1 MLREKTD
8 AEFLNGFEK
17 VYLKISTMEGFIY
30 TVCEYSKDQIMIL
43 KKEMEEARGNSITVE
58 EAVKEIVS
66 QDLENL
72 VRSKEDLFYIPYEA
86 KIINRNIIKET
97 LIVYK

>member
-1 MLREKTD
+1 MLKEKTE

-17 VYLKISTMEGFIY
+17 VYLKISTMEGFVY
-30 TVCEYSKDQIMIL
+30 TVCEYSKDQILIL

-58 EAVKEIVS
+58 EAVKEMVS
-66 QDLENL
+66 CDLENL

>member
-1 MLREKTD
+1 MLKEKMD
-8 AEFLNGFEK
+8 AEILNGFEK

-30 TVCEYSKDQIMIL
+30 TVCEYSKEQIMIQ
-43 KKEMEEARGNSITVE
+43 KKEMEEAQGNSITVE
-58 EAVKEIVS
+58 EAVKQMVS
-66 QDLENL
+66 LDLENL

>member
-1 MLREKTD
+1 MLKEKTD

-17 VYLKISTMEGFIY
+17 VYLKISTMDGFIY
-30 TVCEYSKDQIMIL
+30 TVCDYSKDQIMIL
-43 KKEMEEARGNSITVE
+43 KKEMEEARSNSITVE

-66 QDLENL
+66 CDLENI
-72 VRSKEDLFYIPYEA
+72 VRSKEDLIYIPYEA
-86 KIINRNIIKET
+86 KILNRNIIKET